1 MPGFDLHFPTGSSV
15 TDWEDGAGSVGYC
28 RLNPKQGQ
36 YLRRRTS
43 TVGVA
48 VVIQCLIDGSLVADS
63 GLSGELFHWS
73 SHEAP
78 HAWPATF
85 VVTSGTSAEATF
97 TPTVAGHYLL
107 SARRQGSGRWFI
119 HVDAEAGD

>member
-1 MPGFDLHFPTGSSV
+1 MPGFDLNFPTGSSV
-15 TDWEDGAGSVGYC
+15 TDWVDPPGTSDYC
-28 RLNPKQGQ
+28 RLNPKVGQ
-36 YLRRRTS
+36 YLKRRTS

-48 VVIQCLIDGSLVADS
+48 VAIQCLIDGDLPTDAE
-63 GLSGELFHWS
+63 LSGDLFHWS